1 MPTLPFTIIDVFST
15 TPYKGNPLAIVD
27 ARTLPA
33 LTDTQMQLITRQ
45 FNLSETT
52 FFFPP
57 TLAGADYK
65 LRSFLPYGWEVFGA
79 GHNIL
84 GVWWYLAQAGVLD
97 LDKAEK
103 VVKQGKEEFTFW
115 QELGG
120 SVGAVKVLRGVDGK
134 GYEVAIR
141 QARPG
146 AHAEHRDGLALAG
159 VLGLGEGDVGFP
171 LLAGAS
177 VYPRVMSTSTTHHLL
192 VPVKSVEALDRA
204 VVQRDKLV
212 EQLDLL
218 DSRAHGIFWFTPVE
232 GKGGVPTFQ
241 ARFYSRG
248 MTAEDPATGSAA
260 GPLSAYLYKSGVLK
274 LENGKARILVY
285 QGLKIGRECVIEV
298 VLTVSNEGGEE
309 VLDVDIVGS
318 GAEVAK
324 GEISLPDLSTVF

>member
-1 MPTLPFTIIDVFST
+1 MPSAPFTIVDVFST
-15 TPYKGNPLAIVD
+15 TAYKGNPLAIVD
-27 ARTLPA
+27 GRHQN
-33 LTDTQMQLITRQ
+33 LTDTQMKLITRQ

-57 TLAGADYK
+57 TLPGADFK

-84 GVWWYLAQAGVLD
+84 GVWWHLAHAGLLD
-97 LDKAEK
+97 FSAAEK
-103 VVKQGKEEFTFW
+103 IEREDGEEEFTFH

-120 SVGAVKVLRGVDGK
+120 EVIPVKVIRSADGK
-134 GYEVAIR
+134 FSVAIR
-141 QARPG
+141 QASPK
-146 AHAEHRDGLALAG
+146 AHAQHTEPAALAG
-159 VLGLGEGDVGFP
+159 VLGLEAGDIGFSSSKVSM
-171 LLAGAS
+171 L
-177 VYPRVMSTSTTHHLL
+177 PRVMSTSTTHHLL
-192 VPVKSVEALDRA
+192 VPVASVEALDRA

-218 DSRAHGIFWFTPVE
+218 DSRAHGIFWFTPVP
-232 GKGGVPTFQ
+232 GADGVPTFQ

-260 GPLSAYLYKSGVLK
+260 GPLSAYLYKSGALK
-274 LENGKARILVY
+274 LEGGKARILVY
-285 QGLKIGRECVIEV
+285 QGLKIGRECIIEV
-298 VLTVSNEGGEE
+298 VLTARNEGGDE

-324 GEISLPDLSTVF
+324 GDISLPDSSTVF